1 MEAARLTVQVRAA
14 AAHKKEGGGEGK
26 EKEGTSLS
34 APKAVTKG
42 AAKRNSDGK
51 DDHSSKKVSVTPREK
66 LPKKPSPPKPR
77 HGVGKG
83 LMMTTSPVIQDPD
96 CRLLTHKDY
105 ALEMVE
111 SIIRDKDVNPCA
123 KQGTD
128 ELGASGLFDLARVCF
143 FLCFFVY
150 FSLMLKS

>member
-14 AAHKKEGGGEGK
+14 AVHKKEGGGGGK

-42 AAKRNSDGK
+42 AAKRNGDGK
-51 DDHSSKKVSVTPREK
+51 DDHPYKKVSVTPREK
-66 LPKKPSPPKPR
+66 LPKKPSPLKPR

-83 LMMTTSPVIQDPD
+83 LMMTSGPVIQDPD
-96 CRLLTHKDY
+96 YSLLTYKDY

-111 SIIRDKDVNPCA
+111 SIIRDKDVNLCA
-123 KQGTD
+123 K
-128 ELGASGLFDLARVCF
+128 
-143 FLCFFVY
+143 
-150 FSLMLKS
+150 

>member
-1 MEAARLTVQVRAA
+1 MEAARLTVQVRVAA
-14 AAHKKEGGGEGK
+14 VHKKEGGGGGK

-42 AAKRNSDGK
+42 AVKRNGDGK
-51 DDHSSKKVSVTPREK
+51 DDHPYKKVSVTPREK

-83 LMMTTSPVIQDPD
+83 LMMTSGPVIQDPD
-96 CRLLTHKDY
+96 CSLLTHKDY

-111 SIIRDKDVNPCA
+111 SIIRDKDVNLCA
-123 KQGTD
+123 K
-128 ELGASGLFDLARVCF
+128 
-143 FLCFFVY
+143 
-150 FSLMLKS
+150 

>member
-1 MEAARLTVQVRAA
+1 M
-14 AAHKKEGGGEGK
+14 
-26 EKEGTSLS
+26 S

-42 AAKRNSDGK
+42 AAKRNGDGK
-51 DDHSSKKVSVTPREK
+51 DDHPYKKVSVTPREK

-83 LMMTTSPVIQDPD
+83 LMMTSGPVIQDPD
-96 CRLLTHKDY
+96 CSLLTHKDY

-150 FSLMLKS
+150 FFLMLKS